1 MYSTCRAKPR
11 RFQSELCMHARE
23 PFPRRILIPTRE
35 GGPGGLTPPGPH
47 GRDERDLRRATA
59 DGRAPSEGW
68 AFASQTARVLDAAK
82 ALRTSLRA
90 ATQRCAQKL
99 LDKTLDSCSGVGNAL
114 TRCLLRN
121 HGTGLAMVRLA
132 RLIVLGRLSSA
143 FWHRDRT
150 APSLQGRSG
159 EFT

>member
-1 MYSTCRAKPR
+1 MYAQTANAHRDMLTSHLLACVRACPPQGPR
-11 RFQSELCMHARE
+11 S
-23 PFPRRILIPTRE
+23 
-35 GGPGGLTPPGPH
+35 
-47 GRDERDLRRATA
+47 RAVTS
-59 DGRAPSEGW
+59 APS
-68 AFASQTARVLDAAK
+68 AASSERGRTDAHERTLGLRITNGAARVLDAAK
-82 ALRTSLRA
+82 ALRTWVLALRA

-150 APSLQGRSG
+150 AASLQGRSG